1 MNFDLLTS
9 IVESYKKYE
18 LTFPKLKDKN
28 IIGFS
33 KWVLQS
39 QRNTERNQN
48 IEGENCY
55 NIDVEIS
62 KGVVLLYR
70 YARTWIKKGMDHHP
84 ELINEDFTYLYSL
97 VHEGNM
103 TKTQLIEHNLH
114 EKSSGMEIIKR
125 LLTLKIIEE
134 KTNENDRRSKELF
147 VTDKGNNLFQ
157 ESMKTTQNIARLIT
171 GNLDNNEK
179 EQLIKIL
186 NKLHEFHNPLF
197 LERDKNDF
205 NMLLK
210 IKILLLYMPTI
221 ITKLNSTCSNTYS
234 SF

>member
-18 LTFPKLKDKN
+18 LTFPKLKEKN
-28 IIGFS
+28 IIGFA

-39 QRNTERNQN
+39 QKTTERTKNS
-48 IEGENCY
+48 EGESCD

-97 VHEGNM
+97 IREGNM
-103 TKTQLIEHNLH
+103 TKTQLIAHNLH

-125 LLTLKIIEE
+125 LLALKIIEE

-147 VTDKGNNLFQ
+147 VTDKGNKLFQ
-157 ESMKTTQNIARLIT
+157 DSWKTTQNIARLIT
-171 GNLDNNEK
+171 GNLDNKEK
-179 EQLIKIL
+179 EQLVKIL

-197 LERDKNDF
+197 LDRDKNDIST
-205 NMLLK
+205 LLK
-210 IKILLLYMPTI
+210 K
-221 ITKLNSTCSNTYS
+221 
-234 SF
+234 